1 MPPGPGP
8 KCLTQ
13 MILWDMQRRPFLYL
27 MVKHLMKE
35 NCRKV
40 GHLKEAYMASV
51 IDDDPAHSPAWHKE
65 PLGQAATG
73 QNRHLER
80 KLAFEGKEKMATV
93 VVREAIGT

>member
-1 MPPGPGP
+1 
-8 KCLTQ
+8 
-13 MILWDMQRRPFLYL
+13 
-27 MVKHLMKE
+27 
-35 NCRKV
+35 
-40 GHLKEAYMASV
+40 MATV
-51 IDDDPAHSPAWHKE
+51 IDDEPAHSPAWHKE

>member
-1 MPPGPGP
+1 
-8 KCLTQ
+8 
-13 MILWDMQRRPFLYL
+13 MILWDMQRGPFLYL